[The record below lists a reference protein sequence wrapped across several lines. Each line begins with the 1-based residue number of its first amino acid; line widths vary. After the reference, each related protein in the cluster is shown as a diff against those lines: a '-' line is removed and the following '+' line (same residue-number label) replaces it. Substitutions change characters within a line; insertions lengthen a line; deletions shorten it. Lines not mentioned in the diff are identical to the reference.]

1 MSSLWTPGGERP
13 INTNPPAEPAQQ
25 PAGAGP
31 GPELS
36 PDQEEQ
42 ARQMAHEMAE
52 ARAQL
57 LEAPV
62 AAVIANHAFG
72 MYELA
77 AIHITSD
84 DPDMS
89 EARLAVDAFGVV
101 VEGLAGR
108 LGEEIDTTLSEALQN
123 IRMAFVQR
131 TSDLKAQ
138 SSDQQ
143 AQSSDQGEASS

>member
-13 INTNPPAEPAQQ
+13 INTNPQPETPAPG
-25 PAGAGP
+25 PGP

-36 PDQEEQ
+36 PEQEEQ
-42 ARQMAHEMAE
+42 ARQMAAEMSD

-77 AIHITSD
+77 AIHITAD

-89 EARLAVDAFGVV
+89 EARLAVDSFGVV
-101 VEGLAGR
+101 VEGLEGR
-108 LGEEIDTTLSEALQN
+108 LGEEIDTTLNEALQN

-131 TSDLKAQ
+131 TADLKSRAG
-138 SSDQQ
+138 
-143 AQSSDQGEASS
+143 GESNDGSGTDESAS